1 MQLGAHG
8 KESFLTAPL
17 ITESAELVGV
27 LQLRDKR
34 SVLDELV
41 TGFGEAD
48 ELVLPAFSLHVA
60 NALANA
66 LRLARMELRDD
77 ANKVLHAAAPRI
89 TSELEFVGLSRA
101 VAEQGKLLLSVRLLP
116 TTSFLAPRRTVA
128 PRRPLLHYIGLTL
141 VSATSL
147 RARGRAVY
155 MYSHTD

>member
-1 MQLGAHG
+1 MKLGPHG

-41 TGFGEAD
+41 TSFDEAD
-48 ELVLPAFSLHVA
+48 ELVLPAFLLHVA

-66 LRLARMELRDD
+66 LQLVRMKLRDD
-77 ANKVLHAAAPRI
+77 ANKVLQVASPRI

-101 VAEQGKLLLSVRLLP
+101 VAEQGKLLFSVCLPP
-116 TTSFLAPRRTVA
+116 TTSLLAPSRTVA
-128 PRRPLLHYIGLTL
+128 PCRPLHYLGLTL
-141 VSATSL
+141 VCALYWDRLSVATCF
-147 RARGRAVY
+147 
-155 MYSHTD
+155 